1 MVHVH
6 TVFCK
11 APYECTQVH
20 IHGSRIPQV
29 PDSAANVRSG
39 MLMMSG
45 ARRYAYV
52 DVLAH
57 MPRRPNEG
65 NNDSIT
71 VFWDLS

>member
-20 IHGSRIPQV
+20 IHGSRIPGGPIRRPV
-29 PDSAANVRSG
+29 VRSG
-39 MLMMSG
+39 MFMSG
-45 ARRYAYV
+45 GRRYAYV

-65 NNDSIT
+65 HNDSIT
-71 VFWDLS
+71 VFWDL